1 MERSSRQRI
10 SKVEKL
16 LSKAEELVAIAL
28 KKRKDR
34 YEELVQSLD
43 WRPQAAMHATAVAA
57 IAIYGHPKIDEPL
70 LRAWARTL
78 RRHRITIRNEY
89 GREYQYEHGHEHEH
103 RERYE
108 YEKELKDAARELYPI
123 IMEGANPTEKFT
135 EIFRTAPV
143 WLLEFTWMR
152 WDASLLNFDLPA
164 MSDKQVWGEQ
174 GLADMLRWPL
184 LPLGMMTDGDPIPD
198 ALENG
203 VAPEHDERSRQLR
216 RIHNFIDR
224 RRLRDVPAR
233 EQSWP
238 YSLPIVRGH
247 SQPSF
252 FSHVR

>member
-1 MERSSRQRI
+1 
-10 SKVEKL
+10 
-16 LSKAEELVAIAL
+16 
-28 KKRKDR
+28 
-34 YEELVQSLD
+34 
-43 WRPQAAMHATAVAA
+43 
-57 IAIYGHPKIDEPL
+57 
-70 LRAWARTL
+70 
-78 RRHRITIRNEY
+78 
-89 GREYQYEHGHEHEH
+89 
-103 RERYE
+103 
-108 YEKELKDAARELYPI
+108 
-123 IMEGANPTEKFT
+123 
-135 EIFRTAPV
+135 
-143 WLLEFTWMR
+143 MR

-174 GLADMLRWPL
+174 GVADMLRWPL